1 MVILAVNNLELINS
15 LTMVN
20 LTIVGLTLVSLAMIS
35 SLIKLI

>member
-1 MVILAVNNLELINS
+1 MVILAINNLELINS

-35 SLIKLI
+35 SLVKLI